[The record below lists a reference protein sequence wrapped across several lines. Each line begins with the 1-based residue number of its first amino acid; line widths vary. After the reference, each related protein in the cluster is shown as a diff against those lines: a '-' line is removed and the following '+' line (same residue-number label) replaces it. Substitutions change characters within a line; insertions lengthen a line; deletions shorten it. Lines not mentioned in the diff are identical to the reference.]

1 MCKIF
6 HAALY
11 CRLSKEDFKFLRE
24 NNFNIIDESNSIINQ
39 RNLIHNYLKDKQD
52 IKLEQEFEDDGFTGL
67 NFDRPGFQKMMKAVN
82 EKKIN
87 CIIVKDLSRFGRD
100 YIETGKYLRTIFPE
114 LGVRFIAIY
123 DNYDSESKQSKQ
135 DFISMPLKI
144 IINDYYSHDISKKV
158 KAAFDT
164 KRRNGEVTASFVTY
178 GYIKNKESKSLSIDE
193 YASAIVKEIFKL
205 KIEGYSQNKIADIL
219 NDKGILS
226 PMEYKQYSNINFKTS
241 FKTKEK
247 AMWTPVA
254 INRILTNRVYLGI
267 LEQGKVAKINYKI
280 KKMIKKEEKEWIK
293 VHNAHEPIIDRETF
307 ETVNRLLKR
316 DVRTSPNKEKV
327 YLFSGILRCAGCK
340 QNMIRKPEKHNGKK
354 YIYYVCSVNKKTKQC
369 SSHRISESK
378 LMQTVVDVLKLYISL
393 ILDRENIESKI
404 NINFLYERKIKK
416 LNDDLNIAEDELEKI
431 KYLKHGL
438 YDDFKEEILTEIEYK
453 ELKAIY
459 NDSISS
465 LMSKIESMKNEIYNL
480 NYNDN
485 IEYLNNFLKFKDL
498 QVLDHSLLVMLIDM
512 IEVCR
517 DGSLNIK
524 FVHSNKYLNQKEL
537 GFIPFTI
544 V

>member
-6 HAALY
+6 HAAIY
-11 CRLSKEDFKFLRE
+11 CRLSKEDFKFLGK

-67 NFDRPGFQKMMKAVN
+67 NFERPGFQKMMKAVN
-82 EKKIN
+82 KKEIN
-87 CIIVKDLSRFGRD
+87 CIVVKDLSRFGRD

-144 IINDYYSHDISKKV
+144 IINDYYSHDISTKV
-158 KAAFDT
+158 KAAFDI
-164 KRRNGEVTASFVTY
+164 KRKNGEVTASFATY
-178 GYIKNKESKSLSIDE
+178 GYIKNKELKSLSIDE

-205 KIEGYSQNKIADIL
+205 KIEGYSQNKIADML
-219 NDKGILS
+219 NNKGVLS

-267 LEQGKVAKINYKI
+267 LEQGKVTKVNYKV
-280 KKMIKKEEKEWIK
+280 KKMIKKEEREWITTN
-293 VHNAHEPIIDRETF
+293 NAHEPIIDKETF

-316 DVRTSPNKEKV
+316 DVRISPNKEKV
-327 YLFSGILRCAGCK
+327 YLFSGILRCADCK
-340 QNMIRKPEKHNGKK
+340 QNMIRKPETHNGKR

-378 LMQTVVDVLKLYISL
+378 LIQTVMYVLKLYILL

-404 NINFLYERKIKK
+404 NVNFLYERKIKK
-416 LNDDLNIAEDELEKI
+416 LNDELNIAKDELQKA

-453 ELKAIY
+453 ELKSIY
-459 NDSISS
+459 NGSIN
-465 LMSKIESMKNEIYNL
+465 LLRSKVENIKSEIHNI
-480 NYNDN
+480 NCNDN
-485 IEYLNNFLKFKDL
+485 IEYFNNFLKFKDL
-498 QVLDHSLLVMLIDM
+498 QILDHSLLVMLIDI
-512 IEVCR
+512 IEVCE

-524 FVHSNKYLNQKEL
+524 FVHSDRYLNQKE
-537 GFIPFTI
+537 I
-544 V
+544 

>member
-11 CRLSKEDFKFLRE
+11 CRLSKEDFKFLGE

-82 EKKIN
+82 KKEIN
-87 CIIVKDLSRFGRD
+87 CIIVKDFSRFGRD
-100 YIETGKYLRTIFPE
+100 YIETGKYLREIFPQ
-114 LGVRFIAIY
+114 LSVRFIAIY
-123 DNYDSESKQSKQ
+123 DNYDSESEESKQ
-135 DFISMPLKI
+135 DFISMPLII
-144 IINDYYSHDISKKV
+144 IINDYYSHDISTKV
-158 KAAFDT
+158 KAAFDA
-164 KRRNGEVTASFVTY
+164 KRRNGEVTASFATY

-205 KIEGYSQNKIADIL
+205 KIEGYSPNKIAYML

-267 LEQGKVAKINYKI
+267 LEQGKVAKVNYKI
-280 KKMIKKEEKEWIK
+280 KKMIKKEEREWIRTN
-293 VHNAHEPIIDRETF
+293 NAHEPIIDRETF

-316 DVRTSPNKEKV
+316 DVRISPNEEKV
-327 YLFSGILRCAGCK
+327 YLFSGILRCADCK

-354 YIYYVCSVNKKTKQC
+354 YIYYICSDNKTTKQC

-378 LMQTVVDVLKLYISL
+378 LIQIVMNVLRLYISL
-393 ILDRENIESKI
+393 ILDRESIESRI
-404 NINFLYERKIKK
+404 NVNFLYERKIKK
-416 LNDDLNIAEDELEKI
+416 LNDDLNIAEDELKKV

-438 YDDFKEEILTEIEYK
+438 YGDFKEEILTEIEYK

-459 NDSISS
+459 NDSINS
-465 LMSKIESMKNEIYNL
+465 LMNKIENIKSEL
-480 NYNDN
+480 HSFNYNEN
-485 IEYLNNFLKFKDL
+485 IKYFNNFLNFRDL
-498 QVLDHSLLVMLIDM
+498 QILDHSLLVMLIDM
-512 IEVCR
+512 IEVCK

-524 FVHSNKYLNQKEL
+524 FVYNNKYLN
-537 GFIPFTI
+537 
-544 V
+544 